1 MRKSKKDSKSN
12 KANKRQSVE
21 QMKYEIAN
29 EFDDC
34 PGSSKSNNR
43 NKSNNRRSKQN
54 RKSRLDDQ
62 DNRR

>member
-1 MRKSKKDSKSN
+1 MRKNKKDSKSN
-12 KANKRQSVE
+12 RTNKRQSIE

-34 PGSSKSNNR
+34 PGSSKSNSR
-43 NKSNNRRSKQN
+43 NKNKRTNQN